1 MCLIHDGGESW
12 SNEGSGI
19 SIGKTDDGHIL
30 RNAQSLC
37 LDGIEGGIG
46 DDIVEGEDGIRRIL
60 PFQQAERSIACHIE
74 IDFIANHQRAVDR
87 NPVLAECLQIAML
100 AAAHHVEMVR
110 TTDEGNAAGTGLYH
124 VLGGLLCCHVAIAHH
139 LRELVFQAAAG
150 KEHQR
155 YAHIMKLLEVRIVG
169 SILRQTG
176 DDAFHMHV
184 EKVVQRLRLALMV
197 LMTVGADD

>member
-1 MCLIHDGGESW
+1 MRLIHDGGESW

-60 PFQQAERSIACHIE
+60 PFQQSERSIACHIE

-110 TTDEGNAAGTGLYH
+110 TTDEGDAAGTGLYH

-169 SILRQTG
+169 GILRQTG
-176 DDAFHMHV
+176 DDTFHMHV
-184 EKVVQRLRLALMV
+184 EEVVQCLRLALMV
-197 LMTVGADD
+197 FMTVGTDD